1 MDTTQ
6 FNGAFW
12 IAMAASVSGFIVV
25 VVTALNKSKCKNVSC
40 CCGVFSCTRD
50 THAEAEIEE
59 KQIELEEIK
68 IERNSIKNEDRETQG
83 S

>member
-25 VVTALNKSKCKNVSC
+25 VLTSLNKSKCTNVKC
-40 CCGVFSCTRD
+40 CCGLFSCVRD
-50 THAEAEIEE
+50 TQAEAEIEE
-59 KQIELEEIK
+59 KQILDAWKEGYDLAING
-68 IERNSIKNEDRETQG
+68 ERIPKL
-83 S
+83 

>member
-1 MDTTQ
+1 MDTNQ

-25 VVTALNKSKCKNVSC
+25 VVTALNKSKCSNVRF
-40 CCGVFSCTRD
+40 CCGLFSCTRD
-50 THAEAEIEE
+50 TQAEADIEE

-68 IERNSIKNEDRETQG
+68 IARNSIKNEDGET
-83 S
+83 